1 MVMSKEDG
9 PWEPGDELDWPHK
22 DNQYISRLL
31 EPWSYTE
38 QERSDCLSRI
48 GQEWLDEISQTTSP
62 FSDAERAMMAF
73 IANTLVEGNPTERI
87 KSMSCTLGDVQGA
100 VASMIYGSVEF
111 DLNNDRS
118 SDAANALYDTLE
130 NQFLIDPG
138 QPGIPYRQRAPGA
151 WFVYKDL
158 TNVEFELA
166 NTSHSENVLGGRK
179 LASLPITDLDYD
191 GDNPIY
197 DRATRFLGIFI
208 NATLRDRLVRESF
221 LDTRLLRKRIVI
233 NCHFV

>member
-1 MVMSKEDG
+1 MSKKDG
-9 PWEPGDELDWPHK
+9 PWEPGDELDWPYK
-22 DNQYISRLL
+22 NNRYISRLTVDSSHS
-31 EPWSYTE
+31 EQDRSY
-38 QERSDCLSRI
+38 CLSRI
-48 GQEWLDEISQTTSP
+48 GQEWLDEMAMVTIP
-62 FSDAERAMMAF
+62 FSDAENAMMEF
-73 IANTLVEGNPTERI
+73 IANTLIEGNPNQRI
-87 KSMSCTLGDVQGA
+87 KSMSCTIGDVQAA

-118 SDAANALYDTLE
+118 SGAANDLYDTLE

-138 QPGIPYRQRAPGA
+138 QPGTPYRQRAPGA

-166 NTSHSENVLGGRK
+166 NTSHSENVLNEDTDAK
-179 LASLPITDLDYD
+179 SVLPITDLDYD
-191 GDNPIY
+191 GNNAVY

-221 LDTRLLRKRIVI
+221 LDTGRLRKRTII
-233 NCHFV
+233 NHHFV

>member
-9 PWEPGDELDWPHK
+9 PWEPGEDLDWPYM
-22 DNQYISRLL
+22 DNRYISRLL
-31 EPWSYTE
+31 EPWGYTE
-38 QERSDCLSRI
+38 PERSHCLSRI
-48 GQEWLDEISQTTSP
+48 GQEWADEISMMTSP
-62 FSDAERAMMAF
+62 FSDAERAMMDF
-73 IANTLVEGNPTERI
+73 IANTLIEGNPTERI
-87 KSMSCTLGDVQGA
+87 ESMSCTLGDVQGA
-100 VASMIYGSVEF
+100 VASMIYGSVDF

-130 NQFLIDPG
+130 NQFLLDPG

-158 TNVEFELA
+158 TNLEFELA
-166 NTSHSENVLGGRK
+166 NTSHGENVLAGGK
-179 LASLPITDLDYD
+179 PALPTTDLDYD

-221 LDTRLLRKRIVI
+221 LDTRLLRKKIVI